1 LLTATLNGGAGAADC
16 NAVVQY
22 RRAIPRLG
30 DAVDEGGVADEATPP
45 STYKPAQSSH
55 RKVVLLTAPELLA
68 GLGLRAISVS
78 LDSTS
83 RSLAAEA
90 WCAVLARNG

>member
-1 LLTATLNGGAGAADC
+1 MLNGGAGAADC

-45 STYKPAQSSH
+45 STFKHAQSPNDQ
-55 RKVVLLTAPELLA
+55 VVLLTAPELLV
-68 GLGLRAISVS
+68 GLGLKGH
-78 LDSTS
+78 L
-83 RSLAAEA
+83 
-90 WCAVLARNG
+90 G

>member
-1 LLTATLNGGAGAADC
+1 MLNGGAGAADC

-45 STYKPAQSSH
+45 STYKPAQSTNDQ
-55 RKVVLLTAPELLA
+55 VVLPTAPELLVGP
-68 GLGLRAISVS
+68 GLKGHL
-78 LDSTS
+78 
-83 RSLAAEA
+83 
-90 WCAVLARNG
+90 G